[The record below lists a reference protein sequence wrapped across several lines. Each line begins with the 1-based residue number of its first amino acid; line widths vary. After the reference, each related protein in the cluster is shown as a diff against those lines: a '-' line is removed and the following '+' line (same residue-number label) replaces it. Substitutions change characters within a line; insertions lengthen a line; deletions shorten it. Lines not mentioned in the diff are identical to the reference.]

1 VDFDDVAE
9 ELFGL
14 LPSEFAVTRDALASQ
29 ARREGDREL
38 ATAVKQLRRP
48 TTSAWL
54 VNLVSRERSEPVG
67 EVVAL
72 GASVREAQERLDG
85 DGIRRLSQQRGQ
97 LMASLRREVHQ
108 LADGLGV
115 KIGDAVEREF
125 EETFDAAFADPGA
138 GEAVRSGRLTVA
150 LSYSGFGSVEL
161 SGVVPRSARSRA
173 SASPV
178 PAPSEAHASAAG
190 RAKAKGKHA
199 ENTEHTENADDA
211 EERRRRGEALAAAR
225 EAAAR
230 ARHTADEQDRRTGE
244 ALGESEVRGRD
255 VTALEGQLT
264 RARAEHSE
272 ALERLREAEQA
283 GEIARRA
290 SADADLVVQQIESG
304 DPFPPTPPS

>member
-14 LPSEFAVTRDALASQ
+14 LPSEFAVTRDARANQ
-29 ARREGDREL
+29 ARQAGDREL

-54 VNLVSRERSEPVG
+54 VNLVSRERSEQVG
-67 EVVAL
+67 EVVTL
-72 GASVREAQERLDG
+72 GASMREAQERLDG
-85 DGIRRLSQQRGQ
+85 DGIRRLSQQRAQ
-97 LMASLRREVHQ
+97 LMASLRREVRQ

-125 EETFDAAFADPGA
+125 GETFDAALADPDA

-173 SASPV
+173 PALPV
-178 PAPSEAHASAAG
+178 PAPSQAHASATG
-190 RAKAKGKHA
+190 RAGAKAKHA
-199 ENTEHTENADDA
+199 ENAGDA
-211 EERRRRGEALAAAR
+211 EEKRRRGEALAAAR
-225 EAAAR
+225 DAAAL
-230 ARHTADEQDRRTGE
+230 ARHTADEQDRRTRE
-244 ALGESEVRGRD
+244 ALGESEHRDRD
-255 VTALEGQLT
+255 VAALEEQLT

-272 ALERLREAEQA
+272 ALERLREAERA
-283 GEIARRA
+283 GDSARRA
-290 SADADLVVQQIESG
+290 SADADLLVQQIESR